1 MTKARLNFMSA
12 GAMGRSLFVYV
23 SVSLSVN
30 VSIAKDNT
38 PH

>member
-12 GAMGRSLFVYV
+12 GAMGRSL
-23 SVSLSVN
+23 SMSLFPSVN
-30 VSIAKDNT
+30 MSIANDNT